1 MPPGLSKTNGR
12 ANVPCTVTCGSEHY
26 VKVLRPED
34 GGALISL
41 KTFMSQESRKTP
53 MLTEDQVRRTLR
65 ESGVQR
71 VTRGDSELEVTK
83 PQDVDLEIDGIE
95 VKTKARVVI
104 HGNFNEGI
112 VLGKE
117 ELRCWNVRS
126 NEVGDRKSV
135 V

>member
-1 MPPGLSKTNGR
+1 
-12 ANVPCTVTCGSEHY
+12 
-26 VKVLRPED
+26 
-34 GGALISL
+34 
-41 KTFMSQESRKTP
+41 MSQESKKKP

-117 ELRCWNVRS
+117 QLRCWNVRS
-126 NEVGDRKSV
+126 NEVGGSLPR
-135 V
+135 